1 MSDNFETLQ
10 QFFTRI
16 GLTVSKAFRTGSF
29 GDYIVEACTSN
40 LCLKGVSDRS
50 VESVEVRSA
59 KDPGEWFIM
68 NIVMSYILKEKC
80 LVEEIG
86 REDQLIFVETHL
98 ADMEKLFSEEYYH
111 HTRSELKELAALRG
125 KILFPDWYE

>member
-10 QFFTRI
+10 QFFTRF

-50 VESVEVRSA
+50 LESIEVRSA

-68 NIVMSYILKEKC
+68 EIVMSFILKENR
-80 LVEEIG
+80 LVEDIDLE
-86 REDQLIFVETHL
+86 EQLRFVENHL
-98 ADMEKLFSEEYYH
+98 ADLQKLFSDDHYH
-111 HTRSELKELAALRG
+111 QTRSEVKELAALRG
-125 KILFPDWYE
+125 KNFFSDWFE